1 VYADSVAEVRP
12 DAFDALIASESAS
25 LPSCTIDECF
35 PFVLAQRRKRIGV
48 SQDIKLGIGM
58 NLFRGLY
65 RCLFPTQLLI
75 TSLRS
80 NGVVIDVSVIYR
92 KGSRLQCLCV
102 GNARW

>member
-1 VYADSVAEVRP
+1 MTASGLLKQRLDQFTGSIFVDVYADSVAEVRP

-58 NLFRGLY
+58 NLFSGLY

-75 TSLRS
+75 T
-80 NGVVIDVSVIYR
+80 
-92 KGSRLQCLCV
+92 
-102 GNARW
+102 